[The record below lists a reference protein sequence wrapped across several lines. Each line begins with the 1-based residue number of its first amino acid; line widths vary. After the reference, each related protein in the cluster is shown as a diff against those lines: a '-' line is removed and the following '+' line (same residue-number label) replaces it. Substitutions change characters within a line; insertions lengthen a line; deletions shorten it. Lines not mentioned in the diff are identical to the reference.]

1 MIKNIVFDV
10 GEVLLGYRWKEMLME
25 DHGLTEERAELI
37 GGTVFS
43 NQLWA
48 DFDLGVISM
57 KEIIERIGKEFP
69 EYEEDLTWFI
79 QHADLMPVKRPKVW
93 AMIPKLKEKGYKI
106 YLLSNY
112 SQELFQIHTKGA
124 DFLNV
129 IDGKVVSYEIKI
141 VKPDAR
147 IYQHLFD
154 KYQLIPEESIFFDDR
169 KENIEA
175 AVNLGMAGVQ
185 VLSEEQLLGELEK
198 FSIIKQS
205 SD

>member
-37 GGTVFS
+37 GETVFS

-57 KEIIERIGKEFP
+57 KEVIERIGKEFS

-79 QHADLMPVKRPKVW
+79 QHADLMPVKRPRVW

-141 VKPDAR
+141 VKPDVR

-154 KYQLIPEESIFFDDR
+154 NIF
-169 KENIEA
+169 
-175 AVNLGMAGVQ
+175 
-185 VLSEEQLLGELEK
+185 
-198 FSIIKQS
+198 
-205 SD
+205 